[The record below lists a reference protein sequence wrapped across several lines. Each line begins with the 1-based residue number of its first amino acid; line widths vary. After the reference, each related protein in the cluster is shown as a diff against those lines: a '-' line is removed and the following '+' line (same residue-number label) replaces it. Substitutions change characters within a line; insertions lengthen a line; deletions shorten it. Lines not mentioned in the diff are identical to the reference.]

1 MELDVVEAAAAGD
14 VLDEGEGLVDED
26 ADAADAG
33 YLPGDGGGGFGVYPP
48 PAGGEDEADEVG
60 AGVAGGA
67 GGSDGCYAADFYDN
81 GNPSL

>member
-1 MELDVVEAAAAGD
+1 MELDVVEAAAAGG
-14 VLDEGEGLVDED
+14 VLDGGEGLVDED
-26 ADAADAG
+26 ADAADAAD
-33 YLPGDGGGGFGVYPP
+33 LAGDGGGVVDAYPP

-67 GGSDGCYAADFYDN
+67 GGFEGGDAADFYDN